1 MNEFEYPEVLVIDD
15 FHQDPFAI
23 RKIALESN
31 FKVPPNQEIGGGVGQ
46 KATCPSHVYDITCGR
61 FKSIFDGHVFISPK
75 QMLFRYSINT
85 TIPKTVC
92 HTDEGK
98 RNWDW
103 SAIVYL
109 TLPQD
114 CRGGTDFFKHK
125 TTGSLG
131 NDGGFDWQ
139 NADHK
144 NPRQWQRIEHIEMK
158 FNRCVLFRAYRFHS
172 AGQPFF
178 GDNIENGRL
187 TQAQRMIAGP
197 C

>member
-1 MNEFEYPEVLVIDD
+1 MKEAENQEILVIDD
-15 FHQDPFAI
+15 FHQDPLAI

-31 FKVPPNQEIGGGVGQ
+31 FKAPPDQDIGGGVS
-46 KATCPSHVYDITCGR
+46 KKTTCPSLVYHSTCER
-61 FKSIFDGHVFISPK
+61 FRNILDKHILISPK
-75 QMLFRYSINT
+75 QMLFRYSIST
-85 TIPKTVC
+85 TMPKTVC
-92 HTDEGK
+92 HTDEGR

-114 CRGGTDFFKHK
+114 CCGGTDFFKHK
-125 TTGSLG
+125 ATGSLG
-131 NDGGFDWQ
+131 NDGDFDWQ
-139 NADHK
+139 NSDRK
-144 NPRQWQRIEHIEMK
+144 DPRQWQRIEHVKMK

-187 TQAQRMIAGP
+187 TQTQVMIAGP
-197 C
+197 N